1 MQTITTCWHG
11 EVWWF
16 RVHLATNIT
25 FIVFFLTSSLHPLS
39 PGIFTVCGSFG
50 QLAALLCHDST
61 VKHGLASSS
70 LCYHLQLW
78 CFMYDILVSLI
89 YKLESWEFDTLLCQK
104 KERTRI
110 CHAKRWPTTNKFFWW
125 YRYFW
130 KPRRRRPVFRRCFV
144 TVTVEN
150 FSRRFKLIVLCKW
163 LETEILAKCVA
174 FMSLFKG
181 FKPDISF
188 PKNSLSKFTST
199 KSNY

>member
-50 QLAALLCHDST
+50 QLAALLCHDSTVST

-110 CHAKRWPTTNKFFWW
+110 CHAKRWPTTNKFFISFHTCDNDGWHAAMSDGQEIDRNDKGW
-125 YRYFW
+125 TDMMNVGQYCRSMPFYDNAIW
-130 KPRRRRPVFRRCFV
+130 S
-144 TVTVEN
+144 TT
-150 FSRRFKLIVLCKW
+150 FKDEEGVGK
-163 LETEILAKCVA
+163 ASSK
-174 FMSLFKG
+174 SLF
-181 FKPDISF
+181 SF
-188 PKNSLSKFTST
+188 FYYIQS
-199 KSNY
+199 